1 MKTKT
6 RIAIQNK
13 GRLMKSSLQYLK
25 SLGLNFDENND
36 GLIIPCEDQP
46 VEIICARCSD
56 IPTYVQN
63 SVADF
68 GIVGE
73 NLLYE
78 QDSNLAIIE
87 KLNFGDCVL
96 VIAVPKNSAFEKIPD
111 LCGER
116 IATSYPRSL
125 KKYLSRNCI
134 NASIVPVKGAVEASP
149 ALNLAD
155 AICDIT
161 QTGNTLRENGL
172 IPLDQVLRSEAVLI
186 GKSNGQWQKLKDS
199 L

>member
-1 MKTKT
+1 MKTKL

-13 GRLMKSSLQYLK
+13 GRLMNSSLKFLK
-25 SLGLNFDENND
+25 SLGLDFDESCN
-36 GLIIPCEDQP
+36 GLIIPCKNQQ
-46 VEIICARCSD
+46 VEIILARCSD

-63 SVADF
+63 SIADF

-78 QDSNLAIIE
+78 QNCRLAILE
-87 KLNFGDCVL
+87 KLEFGECAL
-96 VIAVPKNSAFEKIPD
+96 VIAIPKNSNFDKVTD

-125 KKYLSRNCI
+125 KKYLKKNSI
-134 NASIVPVKGAVEASP
+134 NASIIRVKGAVEASP
-149 ALNLAD
+149 SLNLAD

-161 QTGNTLRENGL
+161 QSGRTLRENGL
-172 IPLDQVLRSEAVLI
+172 MAIDQVLRSEAVLI
-186 GKSNGQWQKLKDS
+186 GKSKDLWTELKKS